1 MLFLPNS
8 VYISHVISGDHPE
21 PRANLLCAKIDNLV
35 HRWRLPQPDMFS
47 LSSVNQIAIDWTAMN
62 WYFLDDTREIMMMC
76 AAKDNAPKLI
86 CKTILSVRLSK
97 PRGIALDPNEG
108 CMFFTVWGTDIA
120 KLERANLDGEERYVL
135 IDTKIVYPYG
145 ITIDFPNK

>member
-1 MLFLPNS
+1 MKDLLTIFSAKLEATP
-8 VYISHVISGDHPE
+8 IE
-21 PRANLLCAKIDNLV
+21 PKSNLLCANIDNLV

-47 LSSVNQIAIDWTAMN
+47 LNSANQIAVDWTAMN
-62 WYFLDDTREIMMMC
+62 WYFLDDTREIILLC
-76 AAKDNAPKLI
+76 RQKENASNLI
-86 CKTILSVRLSK
+86 CKTILSIRLSK

-108 CMFFTVWGTDIA
+108 FMFFTVWGTDIA